1 MTKIKHANDLK
12 STYFEGDKIFLRA
25 ILINI
30 SFKPTFSGC
39 LYPVSMHGVFHITN
53 WIVYKQSYWV
63 CSVYSFTYFADNVVD
78 FSIYFLQSQA
88 SGLFIYFSIRFNI
101 ILTAESI
108 SIFKLFSFLLL
119 CKENFP

>member
-1 MTKIKHANDLK
+1 MTKTKHANDLK

-39 LYPVSMHGVFHITN
+39 LCPVSMHGVFHITN

-63 CSVYSFTYFADNVVD
+63 CSVYSFTYRQCRRFQHIFFIV
-78 FSIYFLQSQA
+78 A
-88 SGLFIYFSIRFNI
+88 SKRAFYSLFN
-101 ILTAESI
+101 
-108 SIFKLFSFLLL
+108 
-119 CKENFP
+119 PV